1 MVKSLIS
8 SRKRYMKQK
17 TAAFLVMLS
26 VGMLIWASFGT
37 VANAADAD
45 LAQQYAPILYFE
57 QNEKCYPVDVSYAL
71 DNSYLYKVGDTT
83 PISMSPTPYLIKNYT
98 TKDYYLDNQRGTVT
112 DNGITTDYQNKMAAL
127 GYTVYAHVD
136 NTNNVIQY
144 WFFYAFN
151 GGDLNN
157 HEGDWE
163 MVQVQLSNGQPAE
176 VMYSQHYA
184 GQGAKWNQ
192 VEKDGTHFKVYVARG
207 SHANYLRSYSGMIG
221 IASDHVG
228 NNGKVLTSNDYTL
241 TLLESQ
247 EWLSFGGHWG
257 WVGSD
262 TEQTVQSSI
271 LGEAGPQG
279 PRYREFQDGQTMW
292 ADPLGW
298 GSTMFPANGTLFLLE
313 WLLYNFI
320 TLFIIF
326 TALILFVTI
335 FLIYRRHK
343 RYGLGP
349 RIVSMLYIDGA
360 NAKSI
365 GNILCIIGLI
375 IAIVGLFLPWYSVSV
390 NINIPNYSKIGLTD
404 LIKIDGLQGVQ
415 VTLPNGDGP
424 IPLGSFSLPFST
436 LIAIS
441 IVFLILATVGISQSK
456 KLGRK
461 YIGRGIRLLVPFII
475 ALAIIMVLAN
485 ILPLIAP
492 VGSNSNFEVSE
503 TIKAVSSAPFGGE
516 KTVSIQNVNV
526 NNGQI
531 DLKWGFGLGLYL
543 LLFAGIVL
551 IIAGGIEIAARST
564 FFEQRRFEK
573 QKKKKKP
580 EIPTP
585 ALVEE
590 KKKE

>member
-8 SRKRYMKQK
+8 SRKRYTKQK
-17 TAAFLVMLS
+17 TAAFLVMLF
-26 VGMLIWASFGT
+26 VGMLVWTSFGN
-37 VANAADAD
+37 VASAAGTDLE

-71 DNSYLYKVGDTT
+71 DNSELYQVGNPMILFEKPNATN
-83 PISMSPTPYLIKNYT
+83 IAMYT
-98 TKDYYLDNQRGTVT
+98 TADYYLDNLRGTVT
-112 DNGITTDYQNKMAAL
+112 DDGITNDYQNKMVTL

-163 MVQVQLSNGQPAE
+163 MVQVQLSSGQPTE

-184 GQGAKWNQ
+184 GQKATWNQ
-192 VEKDGTHFKVYVARG
+192 VEKEGDHFKVYVARG

-228 NNGKVLTSNDYTL
+228 NNGKVLKPADYNL
-241 TLLESQ
+241 ELLESQ
-247 EWLSFGGHWG
+247 AWLNFGGHWG

-279 PRYREFQDGQTMW
+279 PMYREFQDGKTMW
-292 ADPLGW
+292 ADPIGW
-298 GSTMFPANGTLFLLE
+298 GGTMFPANDAIFLLE
-313 WLLYNFI
+313 WLLYNFM
-320 TLFIIF
+320 TLFILF
-326 TALILFVTI
+326 TALILLVTI

-343 RYGLGP
+343 RYGLGS

-375 IAIVGLFLPWYSVSV
+375 IALVGLFLPWYSVSV
-390 NINIPNYSKIGLTD
+390 NVNIPGYTKIGLTD
-404 LIKIDGLQGVQ
+404 LVKIDGLKGVQ
-415 VTLPNGDGP
+415 VTLPDGTGP
-424 IPLGSFSLPFST
+424 IPLGSFVLPFST

-441 IVFLILATVGISQSK
+441 MIFLILATVGIAQSK

-461 YIGRGIRLLVPFII
+461 YIGRGIRLLVPFIV
-475 ALAIIMVLAN
+475 ALGIIMVLAN

-492 VGSNSNFEVSE
+492 IGSNNNFEVSE

-516 KTVSIQNVNV
+516 KTVTIQNVNV

-551 IIAGGIEIAARST
+551 IMAGGIEIAARST
-564 FFEQRRFEK
+564 FFEQRQFEK
-573 QKKKKKP
+573 QKKNKKP
-580 EIPTP
+580 ETP
-585 ALVEE
+585 APAEE
-590 KKKE
+590 YKKE

>member
-1 MVKSLIS
+1 MVKSLIN

-17 TAAFLVMLS
+17 TAAFLVMLF
-26 VGMLIWASFGT
+26 VGMLVWTSFGN
-37 VANAADAD
+37 VGSAADSD
-45 LAQQYAPILYFE
+45 LAQKYAPILYFE

-83 PISMSPTPYLIKNYT
+83 PISMSPTPDIIKNYT
-98 TKDYYLDNQRGTVT
+98 KEYYLDNQRGTVT
-112 DNGITTDYQNKMAAL
+112 DNGITNDYQNKMATL

-163 MVQVQLSNGQPAE
+163 MVQVHFSGGQPIE

-184 GQGAKWNQ
+184 GQKATWNQ
-192 VEKDGTHFKVYVARG
+192 VEKEGDHFKVYVARG

-228 NNGKVLTSNDYTL
+228 NSGKVLKPADYN
-241 TLLESQ
+241 LEILGSQ
-247 EWLSFGGHWG
+247 AWLDFGGHWG

-262 TEQTVQSSI
+262 TQQAVQSSI
-271 LGEAGPQG
+271 LGQAGPQG
-279 PRYREFQDGQTMW
+279 PKYREFQDGQTMW

-298 GSTMFPANGTLFLLE
+298 GATMSQANGTLFLLE
-313 WLLYNFI
+313 WLLYNFM
-320 TLFIIF
+320 TLFIAF
-326 TALILFVTI
+326 TALIFLAVI
-335 FLIYRRHK
+335 FLIYLRHK
-343 RYGLGP
+343 RHGLGP

-365 GNILCIIGLI
+365 GNILCIVGLI
-375 IAIVGLFLPWYSVSV
+375 IAVVGLFLPWYGVSV
-390 NINIPNYSKIGLTD
+390 NVNIPSYPKTGLTD
-404 LIKIDGLQGVQ
+404 LIKIDGLKGVQ
-415 VTLPNGDGP
+415 VILPDGNGP
-424 IPLGSFSLPFST
+424 IPLGSFVLPFSA
-436 LIAIS
+436 LLAIS
-441 IVFLILATVGISQSK
+441 IIFLILATVGIAQSK

-461 YIGRGIRLLVPFII
+461 YIGRGIRLLFPFII
-475 ALAIIMVLAN
+475 AFVVIMILSS

-492 VGSNSNFEVSE
+492 IGNTGNFDINDTV
-503 TIKAVSSAPFGGE
+503 KAVSAAPFGGE
-516 KTVSIQNVNV
+516 KTVLIPDIP
-526 NNGQI
+526 NGQVY
-531 DLKWGFGLGLYL
+531 LKWGFGLGLYL

-551 IIAGGIEIAARST
+551 IVAGGIEIAARST
-564 FFEQRRFEK
+564 FFEQRQFEK

-580 EIPTP
+580 ETSVP
-585 ALVEE
+585 AEE
-590 KKKE
+590 HKKE